1 MGRTLQ
7 GGEGRES
14 AEVRARQRELVLA
27 LSEAERVVSSPE
39 VTRLNPALARL
50 YARKTPKT
58 VSRDLHALRDLGL
71 IELSRAGARARQEI
85 ILAFLPPKR
94 GANPAPPK

>member
-1 MGRTLQ
+1 MSGTSLHSFHLDLRPAPAGLW
-7 GGEGRES
+7 
-14 AEVRARQRELVLA
+14 LA
-27 LSEAERVVSSPE
+27 LGEIRSKAERVVASPE

-50 YARKTPKT
+50 YARKTLKT

-71 IELSRAGARARQEI
+71 IELSRAGDEPAGSSPR
-85 ILAFLPPKR
+85 LPASET